1 MWATIFL
8 TIENGLFTVNHNKW
22 INKMIGII
30 TSNSKTINL
39 SVIAG
44 ILRAMCNDVF
54 YFLYI

>member
-1 MWATIFL
+1 
-8 TIENGLFTVNHNKW
+8 
-22 INKMIGII
+22 MIGII

-44 ILRAMCNDVF
+44 ILRAMRDDIF